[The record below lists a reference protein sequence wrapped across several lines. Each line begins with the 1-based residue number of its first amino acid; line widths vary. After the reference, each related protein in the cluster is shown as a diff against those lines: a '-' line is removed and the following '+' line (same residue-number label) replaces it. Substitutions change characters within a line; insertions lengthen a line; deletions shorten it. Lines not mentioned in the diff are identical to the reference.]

1 MDLEARTMIAN
12 AYKKTEEILKL
23 HQSALEK
30 MAQAL
35 LEKETLNYDDVE
47 ALIGP
52 PPFGKKHLVSPVEYE
67 SGLRDQSGLGEKE
80 AEGV

>member
-12 AYKKTEEILKL
+12 AYKKTEEILKE
-23 HQSALEK
+23 HKSALEK

-67 SGLRDQSGLGEKE
+67 KGLRDQAGLGEKE

>member
-1 MDLEARTMIAN
+1 MDLEARSMIAE
-12 AYKKTEEILKL
+12 AYRRTEEILKN
-23 HQSALEK
+23 HQEALEK

-35 LEKETLNYDDVE
+35 LERETLNYEDVE
-47 ALIGP
+47 TLIGP

-67 SGLRDQSGLGEKE
+67 RSINDQSQLGSKV

>member
-1 MDLEARTMIAN
+1 MDLEARTMIAE
-12 AYKKTEEILKL
+12 AYRRTEDILKN
-23 HQSALEK
+23 HQDALEK

-35 LEKETLNYDDVE
+35 LERETLNYEDVE

-67 SGLRDQSGLGEKE
+67 RSINDQSQLGSKV